1 MCGGGGSRK
10 TNRKS
15 WRLSKEALKDRSR
28 ISQTEE
34 AQATVGGIS
43 YEKKTKDTAS
53 ERRVTATINRRKE
66 WGFRKQMIQEGS

>member
-1 MCGGGGSRK
+1 M
-10 TNRKS
+10 
-15 WRLSKEALKDRSR
+15 KDRSR

-53 ERRVTATINRRKE
+53 ERRVSGSNNQQKE
-66 WGFRKQMIQEGS
+66 GMGIQKKKNDPGRILRLMFNVY

>member
-1 MCGGGGSRK
+1 M
-10 TNRKS
+10 
-15 WRLSKEALKDRSR
+15 KDRSR

-53 ERRVTATINRRKE
+53 ERRVSGSNNQQKE
-66 WGFRKQMIQEGS
+66 GMGIQKTNDPGRILRLMFNVY